1 MNVEWNWFG
10 GGGVGWKVRER
21 NLERNPDMTTVVHFE
36 HPMCR
41 MCMTVAS
48 WDAHMTTVVHFEH
61 PMFRMCMTVASWD
74 AQMTTVVHF
83 EHPVPQKLQER
94 NLERNFERN

>member
-1 MNVEWNWFG
+1 
-10 GGGVGWKVRER
+10 
-21 NLERNPDMTTVVHFE
+21 
-36 HPMCR
+36 MCR
-41 MCMTVAS
+41 MCMTVVS
-48 WDAHMTTVVHFEH
+48 WDIHMTTVVYFEH

-94 NLERNFERN
+94 NLDRNLERN